1 MMNEAI
7 IVAVLGCIG
16 TIVGSGIGAIAASG
30 KTNFRLELQRN
41 EYAKGGAGNRPYF
54 FVLQNRSG

>member
-16 TIVGSGIGAIAASG
+16 TVVGSGIGAIAASG
-30 KTNFRLELQRN
+30 KTNFRLEQLEKKMDKR
-41 EYAKGGAGNRPYF
+41 
-54 FVLQNRSG
+54 LL

>member
-16 TIVGSGIGAIAASG
+16 TVVGSGDRCIRKDEFPAGAAG
-30 KTNFRLELQRN
+30 K
-41 EYAKGGAGNRPYF
+41 KDG
-54 FVLQNRSG
+54 